1 MQNETTAARFG
12 LSGGCG
18 SAEGY
23 VMVGDGEK
31 FATALG
37 MVKDPTGNVVIRDA
51 PLTEPFS
58 SGRTPLAAVAV
69 DLMNSLSTRE
79 RSAGIRFLE
88 ELLHGWANKLRSR

>member
-1 MQNETTAARFG
+1 
-12 LSGGCG
+12 
-18 SAEGY
+18 
-23 VMVGDGEK
+23 MVGDGEK